1 MTSPK
6 SLINHKWNFRCIC
19 HVIFF
24 FCNSLQHGNC
34 NFKIPAYFSKSY
46 ECWSR
51 RLETGCVFEAMPFSS
66 EAPVAG
72 CSFVSQSIHPALH
85 LHHHSSPATQQEE
98 EEDIN
103 TVCVC
108 MCMNVTAFVS
118 KRSISVHAVCELFLC
133 LSLLHA
139 EKCVCVCVIVHAC
152 MSLPAHCDALLLL
165 RHPCLLFVQAE
176 STSWFLRDRWE
187 KKKWLGDHTSFI
199 LTMFRSSLSRVS
211 SRRSLF
217 GFFSLLSAF
226 LGFIYPYPVSLFYS
240 PSFLLTDVNS
250 FHFPIQ

>member
-24 FCNSLQHGNC
+24 SVTLYSMEIVT
-34 NFKIPAYFSKSY
+34 KIPAYFSKSC

-118 KRSISVHAVCELFLC
+118 KRSISVHVVCELFLC

-139 EKCVCVCVIVHAC
+139 EECVCVCV
-152 MSLPAHCDALLLL
+152 CDCARLHEPSSPLWCS
-165 RHPCLLFVQAE
+165 PPPP
-176 STSWFLRDRWE
+176 
-187 KKKWLGDHTSFI
+187 
-199 LTMFRSSLSRVS
+199 SSLSAICPSWKHQLVPEGPLGEKQMTGRSHFFYPHKDVPLLPVS
-211 SRRSLF
+211 C
-217 GFFSLLSAF
+217 FFQEVFVWFFFPPFCIFRFYLSISCLSVLLPLLSA
-226 LGFIYPYPVSLFYS
+226 
-240 PSFLLTDVNS
+240 NW
-250 FHFPIQ
+250 H